1 MTAATADHTA
11 LQAEILR
18 ALRYAPHKASELI
31 EAVRAEGLDAS
42 PADLHAALRPL
53 VRDQLV
59 RAVALHTPVGD
70 IMAWELAEPD
80 AEPPAARSPA
90 PKPAPKPAADAKPDT
105 LSDWVCFPST
115 LEPLAA
121 DWSQRA
127 FSLCPPNGKAER
139 VWLSPRR
146 VGILDA
152 LAADEPATLDAI
164 LARMDVQSSEH
175 RAVQKQLSDMAQL
188 RFVARELPAG
198 AAKRAPESFPYRM
211 LPRGRLLLDAYRKHI
226 GIAAPAPLI
235 SDGADGLGHVV
246 TTDWPDALERPD
258 ADHAARA
265 RMLAAEA
272 QDTSDPGAPAP
283 APAAAPSRRP
293 AAATATATDADPDAA
308 AAAEAIVRDY
318 QAAHPP
324 VLMGMVERALRELSD
339 SSREALREYAAAL
352 GDDVLEELLNCEF
365 CARDALVAW
374 CEREVA

>member
-70 IMAWELAEPD
+70 SMAWELAEPD

-90 PKPAPKPAADAKPDT
+90 PKPAPKPAADTKPDT
-105 LSDWVCFPST
+105 LADWVCFPT
-115 LEPLAA
+115 KPEPLAA

-127 FSLCPPNGKAER
+127 FTLCPPKGKWER

-146 VGILDA
+146 VDILDA

-198 AAKRAPESFPYRM
+198 AEKRAPESFRLM
-211 LPRGRLLLDAYRKHI
+211 PRGQLLLDAYRKLI

-272 QDTSDPGAPAP
+272 QDTSDPCTP

-308 AAAEAIVRDY
+308 AAADAIVRDY

-324 VLMGMVERALRELSD
+324 LLLGMVERALRELSD

-352 GDDVLEELLNCEF
+352 GDDVLDELLNCEF